1 MFNYMCDMS
10 AMPANPAD
18 LKKTK
23 PVAEKT
29 RQRLSYDAYKQIL
42 AAAPHWLAIAMR
54 IALQTTHAVLE
65 VSRIKYRDCEWFEVP
80 VQQNGLTVFGVLR
93 IHRQKVHKKEASRVA
108 IPITPELKRVIEDSR
123 KDGLYSPYVVHKP
136 KSPRVPMSKLV
147 THETQIVSRLIS
159 EGFSEVRDELGL
171 FDDMEK
177 AARPTFHEIRALA
190 IHLFTEAG
198 IDPQARAAH
207 TDSKSTK
214 IYQRGH
220 IEWVEVPAAE
230 IAS

>member
-1 MFNYMCDMS
+1 
-10 AMPANPAD
+10 
-18 LKKTK
+18 
-23 PVAEKT
+23 
-29 RQRLSYDAYKQIL
+29 
-42 AAAPHWLAIAMR
+42 
-54 IALQTTHAVLE
+54 
-65 VSRIKYRDCEWFEVP
+65 
-80 VQQNGLTVFGVLR
+80 
-93 IHRQKVHKKEASRVA
+93 
-108 IPITPELKRVIEDSR
+108 
-123 KDGLYSPYVVHKP
+123 
-136 KSPRVPMSKLV
+136 MSKLV

-159 EGFSEVRDELGL
+159 EEFSEVRDKLAL
-171 FDDMEK
+171 YSDLDK

-230 IAS
+230 IAG